1 MSESTRMM
9 LGLVIG
15 IVIMIVLVLKTK
27 IHTFIA
33 LLLAA
38 LITGLI
44 GGMPVSDI
52 KDAAGKVA
60 TTGVITAIKD
70 GFGSTLKSTG
80 IIIGLG
86 VMMGG
91 VLESSGAAEQLAF
104 TFIKAIG
111 KRKEEWA
118 LALTGWVVSIPV
130 FADSAI
136 VIFAP
141 LVKAMSSVTGIS
153 VISLALSLA
162 CGLQM
167 THSMVPPTPGPLTAA
182 TNLNVDVGQ
191 IIILGMVVSIP
202 MLIVIVPYCKWVGK
216 KIYQIPNEDY
226 SGYIRKDY
234 KSEYIKTMEEV
245 EGLIKTKK
253 LPSFGASI
261 APIIVPI
268 ILIFIKTFWDLLG
281 SKTGIAHDIISLFG
295 EPIIALG
302 IGTILAIYGLA
313 AKVEKDKVLDIMN
326 NAIKDTGMIMLITGA
341 GGSLGN
347 VIKASGIG
355 DVLGQAVAGLP
366 IPAILIPFLIAALM
380 RIALGSA
387 TVAITTASL
396 LTAPLMGNLNASPL
410 VMAMACCVGA
420 ISFSYFNDSG
430 FWVFNGMF
438 GLSDIKDQVKC
449 KTTVSMIMS
458 VTGIITLGI
467 ISIFIH

>member
-167 THSMVPPTPGPLTAA
+167 THAMVPPTPGPLTAA
-182 TNLNVDVGQ
+182 ANLNVDVGQ

-226 SGYIRKDY
+226 
-234 KSEYIKTMEEV
+234 V
-245 EGLIKTKK
+245 GLGIVHSMAHP
-253 LPSFGASI
+253 LGAFYGTPHGV
-261 APIIVPI
+261 ANAI
-268 ILIFIKTFWDLLG
+268 ILPTVMEYNAEYTGEKFREIAKAFGIKHTRRMAPEEYRKAAVDAVRQL
-281 SKTGIAHDIISLFG
+281 AHDVNIPENLK
-295 EPIIALG
+295 G
-302 IGTILAIYGLA
+302 I
-313 AKVEKDKVLDIMN
+313 M
-326 NAIKDTGMIMLITGA
+326 
-341 GGSLGN
+341 
-347 VIKASGIG
+347 
-355 DVLGQAVAGLP
+355 
-366 IPAILIPFLIAALM
+366 
-380 RIALGSA
+380 
-387 TVAITTASL
+387 
-396 LTAPLMGNLNASPL
+396 
-410 VMAMACCVGA
+410 
-420 ISFSYFNDSG
+420 
-430 FWVFNGMF
+430 
-438 GLSDIKDQVKC
+438 DIKDLDF
-449 KTTVSMIMS
+449 IAES
-458 VTGIITLGI
+458 VLNDVCTGGNPRDTNLEEIKELYKKLL
-467 ISIFIH
+467 